1 MTLKVYL
8 AGPMSGYPQF
18 NFPLFYK
25 AAAQLRADNWNIVS
39 PAELD
44 ADTDAEIPK
53 AALASPDGKHINK
66 GVAGHTWG
74 DLLARDVKMLADDG
88 IEGIIFLPDWE
99 KSRGARLEAF
109 TGTQIPGFKFFRYL
123 PNGDSYITRSFE
135 PESVLLRL
143 ATYTNEY
150 IRTNREKAA

>member
-1 MTLKVYL
+1 MKIYL

-25 AAAQLRADNWNIVS
+25 AAALLRADGWNVVS

-88 IEGIIFLPDWE
+88 INGIIFLPDWH

-109 TGTQIPGFKFFRYL
+109 TGTQIPGFKFYRYL
-123 PNGDSYITRSFE
+123 PTADGESYNTRYIE
-135 PESVLLRL
+135 AESVMIQL
-143 ATYTNEY
+143 AQYTNEY
-150 IRTNREKAA
+150 IRANREKAA

>member
-1 MTLKVYL
+1 MKAYL

-25 AAAQLRADNWNIVS
+25 AAAQLRADGWNIVS

-53 AALASPDGKHINK
+53 AALASPDGKHVNK

-74 DLLARDVKMLADDG
+74 DLLARDVKMIADDG
-88 IEGIIFLPDWE
+88 INAIIFLPGWE

-109 TGTQIPGFKFFRYL
+109 TGTQIKGFKFFRYI
-123 PNGDSYITRSFE
+123 PSEDGETYDTRE
-135 PESVLLRL
+135 LAGESVVLRL
-143 ATYTNEY
+143 AQGANEF
-150 IRTNREKAA
+150 IRENAA